1 MLLGTQ
7 IFTPFDTKKYQWH
20 LGNLVEVLAVSGNF
34 DDENTK
40 INLMQLGITMNQM
53 EQAINE
59 DDITELEKLKKSLQE
74 HIS

>member
-1 MLLGTQ
+1 MIQ
-7 IFTPFDTKKYQWH
+7 KKYQWH

-59 DDITELEKLKKSLQE
+59 DDITELEKLKKKSTRTYIIGE
-74 HIS
+74 